1 MRPVDYTYRRH
12 AAANALLKTVLR
24 KRRAAVQDLDDQV
37 RATLRFQEQ
46 PVTQLSGYEEI
57 IKTWCDDLDL
67 GCEAIRSE
75 ALDVVLTRGRNLEER
90 TGEDDSAPFYN
101 LPVIPGESLNKFV
114 LRAKREFYRMNG
126 GASPVT
132 EVRRNAMG

>member
-57 IKTWCDDLDL
+57 IETWCDDLNL

-101 LPVIPGESLNKFV
+101 LGLTRF
-114 LRAKREFYRMNG
+114 G
-126 GASPVT
+126 GHLPKGGYDVPTDGRHTQAPAAPA
-132 EVRRNAMG
+132 VR